1 MCWILY
7 RGLGCHQL
15 EKNQHCRLAGG
26 EKHVINGLLSAALCF
41 QSPYILLQMLI
52 EISEASSVIT
62 WDFDVSK
69 GDVIFNIYHSKR
81 APQPPKKDSLGN
93 HGITS
98 LGAVNAQLIDR
109 SWVLGQDYSMVEKA
123 LTCREGESVQVREKM
138 AEIILL
144 AASARLCWSPFS
156 IS

>member
-1 MCWILY
+1 MASCLP
-7 RGLGCHQL
+7 
-15 EKNQHCRLAGG
+15 
-26 EKHVINGLLSAALCF
+26 LCF

-69 GDVIFNIYHSKR
+69 GDVIFNIYHSKK
-81 APQPPKKDSLGN
+81 APQLPKRDSLGN

-144 AASARLCWSPFS
+144 AARLCAHLLSAASKQLNPPSRRSQVDLAAFLCS
-156 IS
+156 NRAPT